1 MSILPLTSR
10 EHTAHALA
18 RGGQSMLIAVWQTL
32 ASIIVIYTQTCLC
45 CSPGIVNTA
54 GSHLQIDN
62 YRPISLFF
70 NLAQLPRTRS
80 LRAFYR
86 VVRIRDRLRLPEEF
100 PGWRWRDSRGDVPR
114 AWERR
119 GVGSQEVGVVEVVGS
134 WRNEPSALVNCLAT
148 RDVNHEL
155 SGLIFVTNLY
165 KFMSHLNA
173 RTHLLTQSSLTI
185 KMLTSHTSQMY
196 G

>member
-70 NLAQLPRTRS
+70 NLAQLSRTWS
-80 LRAFYR
+80 LRAFYTI
-86 VVRIRDRLRLPEEF
+86 VRIRDRWRLPEEF
-100 PGWRWRDSRGDVPR
+100 PGWRWIDSRGDVPR

-119 GVGSQEVGVVEVVGS
+119 GVEVVGG
-134 WRNEPSALVNCLAT
+134 WRKEPSAFVNCLTT
-148 RDVNHEL
+148 RDVNHKL
-155 SGLIFVTNLY
+155 SGLIFVTNL
-165 KFMSHLNA
+165 
-173 RTHLLTQSSLTI
+173 
-185 KMLTSHTSQMY
+185 
-196 G
+196 